1 MDTLTFDL
9 LSNHKKKIKKK
20 DYLVTKKDYPVKKV
34 ENTSTQILSNNINIL
49 NNNISKYNN
58 NDLDTILNIMIETS
72 KNIIQHKKNINN
84 PINPN
89 TINHLKKLINCVK
102 SSPKNNNITKYKE
115 IKIKSKIRKRNDK

>member
-9 LSNHKKKIKKK
+9 LSNHKKKKK
-20 DYLVTKKDYPVKKV
+20 DYLVTKKNYPVKKV

-58 NDLDTILNIMIETS
+58 NDLDNILNIMIETS

-84 PINPN
+84 PIKPE
-89 TINHLKKLINCVK
+89 TINHIKKLISCVK
-102 SSPKNNNITKYKE
+102 SSPTNDNIIKYKD
-115 IKIKSKIRKRNDK
+115 IKIKSKIRNRNDK